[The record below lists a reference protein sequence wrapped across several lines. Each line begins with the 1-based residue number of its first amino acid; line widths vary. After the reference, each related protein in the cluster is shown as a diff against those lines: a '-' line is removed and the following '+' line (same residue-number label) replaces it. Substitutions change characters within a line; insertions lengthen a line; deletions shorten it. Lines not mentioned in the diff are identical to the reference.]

1 MRQQYIYL
9 SEIIIDH
16 RQRLKEARLPSMRL
30 HVIFLMKC
38 SHQAALLEIHAGST
52 SKTSEFLKLTNSIQK
67 WKNLAKLL
75 TLWPKNDNA
84 KITPRLLKIGI
95 QFLRQFK
102 NESKK
107 CHILEIRY
115 IFNEKY

>member
-1 MRQQYIYL
+1 MNIG
-9 SEIIIDH
+9 H
-16 RQRLKEARLPSMRL
+16 QRFQEARLPSMRL
-30 HVIFLMKC
+30 HVIFLTKC

-67 WKNLAKLL
+67 LKNLAKLL
-75 TLWPKNDNA
+75 TLWSKNDNA

-107 CHILEIRY
+107 CHFLEIRC